1 MSANDLGPPAS
12 RGWPQILLEQLR
24 SGLAQQN
31 AEKDRDQDCAQRDEH
46 YSCAHSSA
54 PAALPSANVAGY
66 RGRLADLG
74 LGRVRAPAPAGSQL
88 VRSGSATAGRPAHS
102 DSVASLVTKDT
113 VPDQCGRRPDWTRSL
128 RCGRGEVRRRASVGR
143 VTAGGASNVATYY
156 SSHAE
161 AYQSRFAAALVPA
174 SEQLLRHLPLGMAST
189 VLDLGTGV
197 GSLVPAIHLA
207 APDAMVVAADRASG
221 MVAFAPRT
229 TARVVADA
237 IQLPFADA
245 SFDVAVLAFM
255 LFHVPDPVGA
265 LRAVRRV
272 LRAGGSLGLTTWGQ
286 DRPATAVAVW
296 VDILDQYSAP
306 AGYSLLAQ
314 HELMDSVDK
323 VVALLLDAG
332 FENPA
337 AQVLSWADRPS
348 LDEFIDRHASLGVTG
363 RRFALLDDPTKVEF
377 LIDVRRHLEA
387 LRPEAFVDT
396 SDVIVA
402 SASAP

>member
-1 MSANDLGPPAS
+1 
-12 RGWPQILLEQLR
+12 
-24 SGLAQQN
+24 
-31 AEKDRDQDCAQRDEH
+31 
-46 YSCAHSSA
+46 
-54 PAALPSANVAGY
+54 
-66 RGRLADLG
+66 
-74 LGRVRAPAPAGSQL
+74 
-88 VRSGSATAGRPAHS
+88 
-102 DSVASLVTKDT
+102 
-113 VPDQCGRRPDWTRSL
+113 
-128 RCGRGEVRRRASVGR
+128 
-143 VTAGGASNVATYY
+143 
-156 SSHAE
+156 
-161 AYQSRFAAALVPA
+161 
-174 SEQLLRHLPLGMAST
+174 MAST